1 MVTGTPWP
9 VPSRLTPIAST
20 PARAGAILSPALD
33 TPRVGECMSSPL
45 LLHYLLQELQ
55 DAVPLPG
62 QALSLLGALQPDL
75 GSLGIQRSHPLLR
88 RRQQG

>member
-9 VPSRLTPIAST
+9 VPPQAHLGRSQRNLAPCCEHLEGRGARLTP
-20 PARAGAILSPALD
+20 R
-33 TPRVGECMSSPL
+33 

-62 QALSLLGALQPDL
+62 QALGLLGALQPDL
-75 GSLGIQRSHPLLR
+75 GSLGVQCGHAFLGS
-88 RRQQG
+88 RQWG